1 MEEQLQE
8 INVKN
13 KEMWRTGGEK
23 EDWSS
28 DHVHHQEA
36 ILKGHVTKNMGRGSI
51 RDSVYNV
58 IGQFESLRNNMSSC
72 YKPVGCIFL
81 QTMVFPHHDLF
92 ISTF

>member
-36 ILKGHVTKNMGRGSI
+36 ILKGHVTQNMGRGSI

-72 YKPVGCIFL
+72 YKPDPPNSYYFEK
-81 QTMVFPHHDLF
+81 
-92 ISTF
+92 